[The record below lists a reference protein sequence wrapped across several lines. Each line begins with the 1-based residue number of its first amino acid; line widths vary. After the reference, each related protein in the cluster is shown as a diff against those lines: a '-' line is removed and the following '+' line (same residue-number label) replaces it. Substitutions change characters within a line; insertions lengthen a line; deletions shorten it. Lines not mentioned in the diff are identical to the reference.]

1 MHDRMPVL
9 CCPVNVV
16 IIIDAVVMAC
26 REYADEQR
34 VEKQVAAVMQ
44 KTLEHAGSNGRKFF
58 YAISR
63 SACHTIT

>member
-1 MHDRMPVL
+1 MQL
-9 CCPVNVV
+9 LF
-16 IIIDAVVMAC
+16 AC

-63 SACHTIT
+63 SAPELPVLYHFPC